1 MRVLV
6 VEDQPDLLRLLRGI
20 LEESG
25 YAVDT
30 SADGNEG
37 LAKALTWP
45 YDAIVLDLMLP
56 KLSGWE
62 VLERLR
68 VRHKTPVLILS
79 ARDAVPDRVRGLDL
93 GADDYLPKPF
103 EQVELLAR
111 LRALIR
117 RSAGHA
123 QTTVQI
129 GDVAIDLRSKAVQL
143 CGEEV
148 ALTAKEFMLLEYLV
162 THRGRVVSRAELV
175 NHLSD
180 ENDESNSNV
189 LDVYISYLRKKL
201 GAELIETKR
210 GFGYVING

>member
-1 MRVLV
+1 MRILV

-20 LEESG
+20 LEEAG

-56 KLSGWE
+56 KLSGLE
-62 VLERLR
+62 LLERLR

-103 EQVELLAR
+103 EQNELLAR

-117 RSAGHA
+117 RSAGQA
-123 QTTVQI
+123 QTTVEL
-129 GDVAIDLRSKAVQL
+129 GDIVIDLRSKAVQRD
-143 CGEEV
+143 GEAI

-162 THRGRVVSRAELV
+162 THRGRVISRDELV
-175 NHLSD
+175 DHLSD

-189 LDVYISYLRKKL
+189 LEVYVSYLRKKL

-210 GFGYVING
+210 GFGYVINE